1 MPEKPTNE
9 ILTKIPDD
17 IISAITNGKTS
28 IGKNPAIPG
37 MPNSHYLEQ
46 LIQYEWEDSIK
57 KLEQLNIG
65 NNTDLESLL
74 SKLILECQEIEKPYR
89 YELEILCTMK
99 INELFNPPKDY
110 VWTDLSL
117 VDSLSLKD
125 NSIIIDP
132 VDGKAFQFDSYDDAL
147 DLESEIYKRRFLDML
162 CMGAGLSFSSALD
175 FYSDEIYDLNPK
187 LIELYEKILALNT
200 YLLLS
205 KSDLNINDKNTKQI
219 GANVVKLS
227 EPNNIVQIIAQGK
240 IFPVLFAET
249 VRGFMELFASH
260 GLPKDI
266 SKAMLVI
273 GKSDFIKAE
282 PWDMRIGPM
291 LWKIIYCSLNN
302 ENTEAI
308 PYLFKKISQLKP
320 DAFFMFMRE
329 ILLNTKKSN
338 ALISIIKKRAEKEMQ
353 EDSLI
358 RKTPKNNNELP
369 IISDE
374 ISPLEL

>member
-1 MPEKPTNE
+1 MSEKPTNK
-9 ILTKIPDD
+9 ILAKIPND
-17 IISAITNGKTS
+17 IISAIANGKTS
-28 IGKNPAIPG
+28 IGKNPAIPD
-37 MPNSHYLEQ
+37 MPGTPYLEQ

-57 KLEQLNIG
+57 KLNQLHIDI
-65 NNTDLESLL
+65 NTDLESLL

-99 INELFNPPKDY
+99 INELFNPPRDF

-132 VDGKAFQFDSYDDAL
+132 VDGKTFQFDSYDDAL
-147 DLESEIYKRRFLDML
+147 DLESEIYKRRFLDTL
-162 CMGAGLSFSSALD
+162 CVGAGLSFSSALD

-187 LIELYEKILALNT
+187 LIGLYEKILVLNT

-205 KSDLNINDKNTKQI
+205 KSDLNITDK
-219 GANVVKLS
+219 
-227 EPNNIVQIIAQGK
+227 PHNIVQIIAQGK
-240 IFPVLFAET
+240 IFPVLFAKT

-260 GLPKDI
+260 GLPNDI
-266 SKAMLVI
+266 NKAMLVI

-291 LWKIIYCSLNN
+291 LWKIIYCSLKND
-302 ENTEAI
+302 NTEAI
-308 PYLFKKISQLKP
+308 PYLFKKISRLKP

-329 ILLNTKKSN
+329 ILLHTKKSEG
-338 ALISIIKKRAEKEMQ
+338 LISIIKKRAEKEMQ
-353 EDSLI
+353 EDSLLQ
-358 RKTPKNNNELP
+358 KTQKNNDELP
-369 IISDE
+369 VISDE